1 MSHRICVTLKLKERY
16 MLTNL
21 FSCRARPLRPI
32 HPKEDLPHLDML
44 LKAAVLDHR
53 LDLLV
58 DSMDHLEVDILPRL
72 LQPPRNRSQL
82 IVSF

>member
-1 MSHRICVTLKLKERY
+1 MSDRVCVTLKPEERY
-16 MLTNL
+16 MLTSL
-21 FSCRARPLRPI
+21 FSCRVKPLRPI
-32 HPKEDLPHLDML
+32 HPKEALPHLDMP
-44 LKAAVLDHR
+44 LKVAVLDLH

-58 DSMDHLEVDILPRL
+58 DSMDHLEVDFLPRL